1 MSISSACKLFGVSRQ
16 VYYRSKRKTKKR
28 RNIAKIVVDLVQM
41 IRSSMRRIGGKKLYH
56 MLNVKLRDLGVG
68 RDKFFD
74 ILRANKLL
82 IKPRKSYHIT
92 TDSHHRFK
100 KHKNLIKGIE
110 YRRPEEVWV
119 SDITYIGDRD
129 NPQYLSLVTD
139 AYSKKIVGYNVSDS
153 LSTKGAASALR
164 MAIKQRDYKDEKL
177 IHHSDRGIQY
187 CSFMYQDI
195 LQKNG
200 VICSMT
206 EQYDPYEN
214 AIAERVNGILKQ
226 EFLFGIK
233 LKDLDLMNQL
243 VGESIAIYNQRRPH
257 ESCYLETPEKMH
269 MQREIKIRTYRRN
282 RVYPKFCV

>member
-28 RNIAKIVVDLVQM
+28 KNIAQIVVDLVQV
-41 IRSSMRRIGGKKLYH
+41 IRNSMRRIGGKKLYH
-56 MLNVKLRDLGVG
+56 ILYVKLRDLGVG

-129 NPQYLSLVTD
+129 SPQYLSLVTD

-200 VICSMT
+200 IICSMT

-233 LKDLDLMNQL
+233 LKDLELMNQL

-282 RVYPKFCV
+282 NNES

>member
-1 MSISSACKLFGVSRQ
+1 MSINSACKLFGVSRQ
-16 VYYRSKRKTKKR
+16 VYYRSKRKTKR
-28 RNIAKIVVDLVQM
+28 RKNIAKIVVDLVQV

-56 MLNVKLRDLGVG
+56 MLYVKLRDLGVG

-100 KHKNLIKGIE
+100 KHKNLIKGIV
-110 YRRPEEVWV
+110 YKRPEEVWV

-129 NPQYLSLVTD
+129 SPQYLSLVTD

-164 MAIKQRDYKDEKL
+164 MALNQRAYKDEKL

-187 CSFMYQDI
+187 CSLMYQDI
-195 LQKNG
+195 LKKNG
-200 VICSMT
+200 IICSMT

-226 EFLFGIK
+226 EFLLGIK
-233 LKDLDLMNQL
+233 LKDLDLMSQL

-269 MQREIKIRTYRRN
+269 MQREIEIRTYRRN
-282 RVYPKFCV
+282 NNES